1 MEVVG
6 VGELSDSG
14 WEFGSECGSVAVSG
28 VLVVSDVGESASS
41 VVTVL
46 CEGVPSDAEWDFV
59 EPQSF
64 SFSKKRHNKEAQNR
78 MRESPSSQTATMFTL

>member
-14 WEFGSECGSVAVSG
+14 WEFGSECGSVAVSR
-28 VLVVSDVGESASS
+28 VPVVSDVGESASS
-41 VVTVL
+41 FVAVM
-46 CEGVPSDAEWDFV
+46 CEGVPSDSEWDFV

-64 SFSKKRHNKEAQNR
+64 SFSMKRKFACGKPR
-78 MRESPSSQTATMFTL
+78 KT